1 MDAGNKF
8 RGLDSADKQLE
19 RVVAHIISDIDN
31 LMGTSAPC

>member
-19 RVVAHIISDIDN
+19 RVVAHISDIDN